1 MLILGIS
8 EQMFY
13 QEIVVIMSTLYILA
27 KSYPQATVEYLSS
40 PWLLELLKT
49 VKAEEKML
57 RA

>member
-1 MLILGIS
+1 MLILGIN

-13 QEIVVIMSTLYILA
+13 QEIVVIMSTLYNFA
-27 KSYPQATVEYLSS
+27 KSYPQPTVEYLSS

-49 VKAEEKML
+49 VKAEAKML